1 MEIGKFIFV
10 MYLQDRNFFQKI
22 ALLFGKD
29 VIVSRWLKQHGNK
42 PLHEI
47 AASMSSDEVDD
58 AIDFFEEN
66 AICVYKRIP
75 CAWEAEYLDA
85 RVEKIL
91 TALYECK
98 SSAD

>member
-10 MYLQDRNFFQKI
+10 MYLQERNFFQKI

-29 VIVSRWLKQHGNK
+29 VIVSRWLKQHRNK

-47 AASMSSDEVDD
+47 AASMSSDEIDET
-58 AIDFFEEN
+58 IDFFEEN
-66 AICVYKRIP
+66 AVCIYKRVP
-75 CAWEAEYLDA
+75 CAWKAEYLDA

-91 TALYECK
+91 TALNECR
-98 SSAD
+98 SCTH

>member
-42 PLHEI
+42 PLYEI
-47 AASMSSDEVDD
+47 AAEMSSDEIDD
-58 AIDFFEEN
+58 AIDFLEEN
-66 AICVYKRIP
+66 AVCVYERVP
-75 CAWEAEYLDA
+75 CAWKAEYLDV
-85 RVEKIL
+85 RVGKIL
-91 TALYECK
+91 TALHESK